1 MARTSPAMTENDME
15 ISDWP
20 FVSCSRSEATQ
31 GRRDAALG
39 CFVAPLLAMT
49 GQLERTLVQS

>member
-1 MARTSPAMTENDME
+1 MAGTSPAMTENDME
-15 ISDWP
+15 IGDWP

-31 GRRDAALG
+31 LRDAALG

>member
-1 MARTSPAMTENDME
+1 MTENDME
-15 ISDWP
+15 IGDWP

-31 GRRDAALG
+31 LRDAALG